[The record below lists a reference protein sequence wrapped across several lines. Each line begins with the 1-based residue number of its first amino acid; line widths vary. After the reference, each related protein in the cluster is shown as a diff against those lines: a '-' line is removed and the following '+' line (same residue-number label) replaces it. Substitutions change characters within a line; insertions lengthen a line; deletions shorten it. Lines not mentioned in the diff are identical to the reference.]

1 MSFSPVPSSGLYT
14 VISLVRSI
22 CALFR
27 CKLKINLYVLVV
39 QLTVQLS
46 RSGFSFLAQGL
57 VVQLRVQLFSSG
69 FSCLAQG
76 LVVQLRVQLSSSGFS
91 FLAQGLVVQLRVQL
105 SSSGFSCLVQGLVVQ
120 LRVQLSSSGFSCL
133 AQGLVVQLRISSY
146 LYLISKIFR
155 FSIRTFFPLPT
166 FLGLIRL
173 VSVPSGHLD
182 ELSHF

>member
-39 QLTVQLS
+39 QL
-46 RSGFSFLAQGL
+46 
-57 VVQLRVQLFSSG
+57 RVYLFSSG
-69 FSCLAQG
+69 FSCLARG

-91 FLAQGLVVQLRVQL
+91 FLAQSLVVQLRVQL
-105 SSSGFSCLVQGLVVQ
+105 SSSGFS
-120 LRVQLSSSGFSCL
+120 FL
-133 AQGLVVQLRISSY
+133 AMILVVQLRISSY